1 MNNERIEKFLALVSD
16 EISGFEKKALWRK
29 ANKNWLDKSALIAI
43 KILRAI
49 TDQKSSQKEL
59 ADKMGVSAQYINK
72 IVKGSEN
79 LSLETISKL
88 EVALG
93 IQLIEIAGFSSS
105 VNYEIPESVQPGKMV
120 STGVMNVI
128 LENKYES
135 GENQLSSSGEFDYI
149 LKRA

>member
-16 EISGFEKKALWRK
+16 ETSGFEKKALWRK

-49 TDQKSSQKEL
+49 TDQGISQKKL
-59 ADKMGVSAQYINK
+59 ADKMEVSAQYINK

-88 EVALG
+88 EMHLG
-93 IQLIEIAGFSSS
+93 IQLIEIAGFTSS
-105 VNYEIPESVQPGKMV
+105 VSYEIPESVQPEINM
-120 STGVMNVI
+120 STEIRKDIPLGNEI
-128 LENKYES
+128 FSCQPELYS
-135 GENQLSSSGEFDYI
+135 L
-149 LKRA
+149 AA

>member
-16 EISGFEKKALWRK
+16 ENSGFEKKALWRK

-49 TDQKSSQKEL
+49 SDQGISQKKL
-59 ADKMGVSAQYINK
+59 ADKMEVSAQYINK

-88 EVALG
+88 EMNLG
-93 IQLIEIAGFSSS
+93 IQLIEIVGFTSFVS
-105 VNYEIPESVQPGKMV
+105 YEIPESVQPEINM
-120 STGVMNVI
+120 STEI
-128 LENKYES
+128 KKDIPLENEIF
-135 GENQLSSSGEFDYI
+135 SSQPEPYS
-149 LKRA
+149 LAA